1 MVLQHIPACQTLCH
15 LTSSVVAQ
23 LLNFQRLSF
32 LSFDL
37 ERAGG
42 LLEWE
47 ASRRVEAE
55 SVVADVVARL
65 VDDMVLHT
73 VVGLQHGRDRDLIAE
88 ERLPDGSSS
97 CNHH

>member
-1 MVLQHIPACQTLCH
+1 MVLHHIPACQMLCH
-15 LTSSVVAQ
+15 LTSYIVAQ
-23 LLNFQRLSF
+23 VLYLQQLLL
-32 LSFDL
+32 LYFDL

-42 LLEWE
+42 LL
-47 ASRRVEAE
+47 
-55 SVVADVVARL
+55 VADVVARL

-97 CNHH
+97 CKHH